1 MVQSSYS
8 RASEKWSNYRY
19 VLKVELTNFADGLA
33 GVIEKE
39 EPMITPKF
47 GAPASGRTELS
58 GKGEEH
64 VEAGILG
71 A

>member
-1 MVQSSYS
+1 MI
-8 RASEKWSNYRY
+8 
-19 VLKVELTNFADGLA
+19 

-39 EPMITPKF
+39 EPMMTPKF
-47 GAPASGRTELS
+47 GAQASGRTELS
-58 GKGEEH
+58 VKGEEH